1 MKKTTFVAL
10 MILSSQCLAGSL
22 NDSLQDI
29 ESEWAIIHYS
39 TPENKQEIAYNKLY
53 TKVTYLAKEYPNKAE
68 PLIWEAIIKACN
80 ADHINAVKALE
91 NIHDAH
97 DLLQEAIKRDPEA
110 LGGSAYVTLGALY
123 YMTPLWPIGFGD
135 KNIAKYMF
143 ENAIKVN
150 PEGLESNY
158 FYAEFL
164 QSLNQFNEAEKY
176 YKKAISIP
184 SRSEQ
189 IFADDQLRA
198 LARQGLHNTEMKK
211 LDDSNSVFT
220 SFVKKEILN

>member
-1 MKKTTFVAL
+1 MKKTTFVAV
-10 MILSSQCLAGSL
+10 MTLSAQCFAVSL

-29 ESEWAIIHYS
+29 ESEWAIIHYN
-39 TPENKQEIAYNKLY
+39 TPDKKQEIAYNKLY
-53 TKVTYLAKEYPNKAE
+53 KKVTHLAKEYPNKAE

-80 ADHINAVKALE
+80 ADHINAVEALE

-97 DLLQEAIKRDPEA
+97 DLLQEAIKRDPAA

-135 KNIAKYMF
+135 ENVAKYMF
-143 ENAIKVN
+143 ENAIKIN

-164 QSLNQFNEAEKY
+164 LSLNQLDEAEKY

-184 SRSEQ
+184 SRPEQ
-189 IFADDQLRA
+189 KFADDQLRA
-198 LARQGLHNTEMKK
+198 LARQGLKKAEVKK
-211 LDDSNSVFT
+211 LEDTNGIFT